1 MKFLFSMSLTGAL
14 LLVFAITIGA
24 ATFIENDFGAASAQ
38 AVVYKALW
46 FELLLAL
53 MVMNMIGVIFIRKL
67 YVKEKWGSLLF
78 HVSFI
83 IILLGAAITRFTGQE
98 GLMHIREGQTASTF
112 LTDETY
118 VSGTVLVGDDKV
130 DFSEKVLFV
139 PIKKSSFSED
149 VSVGGIETSIN
160 LIQHIPNAQ
169 EIVETNPEAGEP
181 ILTIVTAGANGG
193 RENRYLRSGQVL
205 NLNNLIIGFDAEEQV
220 AINIKL
226 TPSGLK
232 MLSSL
237 PVQAFSMDTQE
248 RSEIVK
254 DSLVSAP
261 FRHLLTANDNNF
273 VLSAFNPQGQIMLVS
288 APAGNNQGTIDALVF
303 SVKQG
308 EDEQEV
314 VIKGGKGMAG
324 TPQFVSVG
332 EANLMLAYGS
342 KKLNVPFSVKLDDF
356 QLDRYP
362 GSNSPSSYASDVTV
376 IDGETEFPFRIYMN
390 NILSHK
396 GYRLYQSSYDQDEK
410 GTVLSIN
417 KDKPGTYVSY
427 AGYLLLSIGLL
438 FILFNKNSRFT
449 QLSVM
454 IDGIHQKRAAMSIS
468 LIVFL
473 FASINVQ
480 AQREVLE
487 NDFIPTVA
495 QADSL
500 TTLVYQTNDGR
511 MAPLH
516 SLASDL
522 LRKVYKSSTYEGLT
536 SGQVLLG
543 MMASPY
549 SWQAKPIIEVKNK
562 VVQGMLGVDGKYASY
577 NDFFNEEGRY
587 KLNDAISAAYEKKPA
602 ERSQLDKDLMKV
614 DERINITFMV
624 YRGDLLKI
632 FPVPNDPENRWVSP
646 STDNTYSLSGE
657 DSVFVRM
664 GFHYYIA
671 QLVEGKDSAS
681 FILDGIKNY
690 QKKYGAEVLPST
702 TKTNFEISFN
712 NLNIFERLFPFYLFT
727 GLFLLI
733 ITFIKIFKP
742 KAKLKYMVWTG
753 QGLIILGFIVHTLGL
768 ALRWYVSGHEPWS
781 NGYESMIYIAWA
793 TLLAGLLFSRK
804 SEMTLAVTAMMG
816 GIILLVAH
824 LSWMDPEITNLVPVL
839 KSYWLTIHVA
849 TIVASYGFLGLGA
862 LLAFVNLLSF
872 IMKRKSN
879 AINLDLSIKELT
891 YVIEMTLTFGLIL
904 LTIGNFLGGIWANE
918 SWGRYWGW
926 DPKETWAL
934 ASIIFYS
941 FVLHMRFIPGLQSL
955 YAFNLASLISYASI
969 LMTYFGVNFYL
980 SGLHSYAAGD
990 PVPIPTFVYYTV
1002 AVIAVVGIW
1011 AYFNNERIKPKEV
1024 NVDK

>member
-14 LLVFAITIGA
+14 LLIFAITIGA

-46 FELLLAL
+46 FELLLTL
-53 MVMNMIGVIFIRKL
+53 MVVNMIGVIFIRKL
-67 YVKEKWGSLLF
+67 YVKEKWGTLLF
-78 HVSFI
+78 HVAFI
-83 IILLGAAITRFTGQE
+83 IILLGAAVTRFTGQE
-98 GLMHIREGQTASTF
+98 GLMHIREGQSATSF

-118 VSGTVLVGDDKV
+118 ISGTVLVGDDKV

-139 PIKKSSFSED
+139 PIKKSSFSEN
-149 VSVGGIETSIN
+149 VSIGEIETSIE
-160 LIQHIPNAQ
+160 LLKHIPNAQ
-169 EIVETNPEAGEP
+169 EIVESNPEVGEP
-181 ILTIVTAGANGG
+181 ILTIVTAAANGG
-193 RENRYLRSGQVL
+193 RVNRYLKRGQVL
-205 NLNNLIIGFDAEEQV
+205 NLNSLIIGFDAEEQV
-220 AINIKL
+220 TININL
-226 TPSGLK
+226 TDSGLK
-232 MLSSL
+232 MKSSVPL
-237 PVQAFSMDTQE
+237 NTFSMDTQE
-248 RSEIVK
+248 RGIVEI
-254 DSLVSAP
+254 DSLTDAP
-261 FRHLLTANDNNF
+261 FRHLLTANNTNF

-288 APAGNNQGTIDALVF
+288 TPSGNTQGTIDALVF
-303 SVKQG
+303 LVKQG
-308 EDEQEV
+308 ENEQEV

-324 TPQFVSVG
+324 TPQFVNVG
-332 EANLMLAYGS
+332 DANLMLAYGS

-362 GSNSPSSYASDVTV
+362 GSNSPSSYASEVTV
-376 IDGETEFPFRIYMN
+376 KDGDTEFPFRIYMN

-396 GYRLYQSSYDQDEK
+396 GYRLYQSSYDKDEK

-449 QLSVM
+449 HLSNM
-454 IDGIHQKRAAMSIS
+454 IDDVHKTRAAMSIA

-473 FASINVQ
+473 FSATLAQ
-480 AQREVLE
+480 AQTQVLE
-487 NDFIPTVA
+487 NDFVPTVE
-495 QADSL
+495 QAEELS
-500 TTLVYQTNDGR
+500 TLVYQTNDGR

-536 SGQVLLG
+536 SSQVLLG

-549 SWQAKPIIEVKNK
+549 SWQAKPIIEVKNE
-562 VVQGMLGVDGKYASY
+562 VVQGMLGIDGKYGSY

-587 KLNDAISAAYEKKPA
+587 KLNDLISAAYEKKPA

-614 DERINITFMV
+614 DERINITYMV

-632 FPVPNDPENRWVSP
+632 FPIPNDPDNRWVSP
-646 STDNTYSLSGE
+646 SAEDISPISGE

-664 GFHYYIA
+664 GFHLYIS
-671 QLVEGKDSAS
+671 QLVEGKDTTD
-681 FILDGIKNY
+681 ILGGIKNF
-690 QKKYGAEVLPST
+690 QKKYGAEVLPSE
-702 TKTNFEISFN
+702 TKTNLEISFN
-712 NLNIFERLFPFYLFT
+712 NLNIFDRLFPFYLYT
-727 GLFLLI
+727 GFFLLI

-804 SEMTLAVTAMMG
+804 SEMTLAVTAIMG
-816 GIILLVAH
+816 GIVLAVAH
-824 LSWMDPEITNLVPVL
+824 MSWMDPEITNLVPVL

-862 LLAFVNLLSF
+862 LLAFVNLISF
-872 IMKRKSN
+872 IMKRQSN
-879 AINLDLSIKELT
+879 VIRLNLSIKELT
-891 YVIEMTLTFGLIL
+891 YIIEMTLTFGLIL

-941 FVLHMRFIPGLQSL
+941 FVLHMRFIPGLKSL
-955 YAFNLASLISYASI
+955 YAFNLASLVAYASI

-1002 AVIAVVGIW
+1002 AVISVVGIW
-1011 AYFNNERIKPKEV
+1011 AYFNNERFKPKGVKE
-1024 NVDK
+1024 DK